1 MEKKRFLA
9 GSVSIALAVT
19 MFSTTAFAA
28 SVKFTDV
35 PDSHWAASSIT
46 EMADKGIMSGI
57 GNNLFAPSNT
67 LTGAEFVTMIVR
79 HFYEDKLGTE
89 GEKWYS
95 EFMDAAKSA
104 NILTGTSITAEDVIN
119 RYDMSQLMY
128 NVLKAEGITTS
139 SLSDTSKVAD
149 WSAVPSTYRDAVS
162 VCYNMGMLSGIDSK
176 GTFNGNG
183 VMDRAQAAVVM
194 DRLLEVCSGG
204 TPSTPSGVQEGRR
217 NTITGEDVVFSDS
230 KDFYKDGIFH
240 FPFIESKADWTG
252 GRCESY
258 FTVNVTGYDYLV
270 LQDVKGQVSVYNG
283 DTKLASTGFDNVSCD
298 VKGLTEVVVRVSA
311 YRVDGGAT
319 CSIILGN
326 YAVVEHHIPA
336 GAMELTNDN
345 ILHLIGEGS
354 KYENGVFYLKN
365 SGFEG
370 SGGCIQWVNNGY
382 STLTFT
388 VTVHD
393 KDHYVAVSDYGN
405 VVVDGRLGEVLEAGA
420 SKTYSVN
427 IAGLKNM
434 GIAVRS
440 GRFCNAE
447 VTNIYLS

>member
-9 GSVSIALAVT
+9 GAMSIALAVT

-35 PDSHWAASSIT
+35 PDSHWASSSIT

-104 NILTGTSITAEDVIN
+104 NILTGTNVTAEGTIN
-119 RYDMSQLMY
+119 RYDMAQLMY

-149 WSAVPSTYRDAVS
+149 WASVPSIYRDAVS
-162 VCYNMGMLSGIDSK
+162 VCYNMGMLTGVDNK
-176 GTFNGNG
+176 GTFNGTG

-204 TPSTPSGVQEGRR
+204 TPSTPE
-217 NTITGEDVVFSDS
+217 
-230 KDFYKDGIFH
+230 K
-240 FPFIESKADWTG
+240 
-252 GRCESY
+252 
-258 FTVNVTGYDYLV
+258 
-270 LQDVKGQVSVYNG
+270 
-283 DTKLASTGFDNVSCD
+283 
-298 VKGLTEVVVRVSA
+298 
-311 YRVDGGAT
+311 
-319 CSIILGN
+319 
-326 YAVVEHHIPA
+326 PA
-336 GAMELTNDN
+336 GSLTLTNDN
-345 ILHLIGEGS
+345 ILYIKGDGS
-354 KYENGVFYLKN
+354 KYENGVFHLYN

-370 SGGCIQWVNNGY
+370 TGGWIYFDNTGY
-382 STLTFT
+382 STLTLT
-388 VTVHD
+388 VSVHDVEHRVTVNSAD
-393 KDHYVAVSDYGN
+393 SMISNDQ
-405 VVVDGRLGEVLEAGA
+405 RLNAIQDPDTT
-420 SKTYSVN
+420 KTYSVD
-427 IAGLKNM
+427 IS
-434 GIAVRS
+434 GIKRVTIGVS
-440 GRFCNAE
+440 YGRRCDAE
-447 VTNIYLS
+447 VSNIYLS

>member
-9 GSVSIALAVT
+9 GAMSIALAVT

-35 PDSHWAASSIT
+35 PDSHWASSSIT

-104 NILTGTSITAEDVIN
+104 NILTGTNVTAEGTIN
-119 RYDMSQLMY
+119 RYDMAQLMY
-128 NVLKAEGITTS
+128 NVLKAEDITTS

-162 VCYNMGMLSGIDSK
+162 VCYNMGMLTGVDNK
-176 GTFNGNG
+176 GTFNGTG

-204 TPSTPSGVQEGRR
+204 TPSTPE
-217 NTITGEDVVFSDS
+217 
-230 KDFYKDGIFH
+230 K
-240 FPFIESKADWTG
+240 
-252 GRCESY
+252 
-258 FTVNVTGYDYLV
+258 
-270 LQDVKGQVSVYNG
+270 
-283 DTKLASTGFDNVSCD
+283 
-298 VKGLTEVVVRVSA
+298 
-311 YRVDGGAT
+311 
-319 CSIILGN
+319 
-326 YAVVEHHIPA
+326 PA
-336 GAMELTNDN
+336 GSLTLTNDN
-345 ILHLIGEGS
+345 ILYIKGDGS
-354 KYENGVFYLKN
+354 KYENGVFHLYN

-370 SGGCIQWVNNGY
+370 TGGWIYFDNTGY
-382 STLTFT
+382 STLTLT
-388 VTVHD
+388 VSVHDVEHRVTVNSAD
-393 KDHYVAVSDYGN
+393 SMISNDQ
-405 VVVDGRLGEVLEAGA
+405 RLNAIQDPDTT
-420 SKTYSVN
+420 KTYSVD
-427 IAGLKNM
+427 IS
-434 GIAVRS
+434 GIKRVTIGVS
-440 GRFCNAE
+440 YGRTCDAE
-447 VTNIYLS
+447 VSNIYLS

>member
-1 MEKKRFLA
+1 MGGIFKMEKKRFLA
-9 GSVSIALAVT
+9 GSVSAALAVT

-35 PDSHWAASSIT
+35 PDSHWASSSIT

-104 NILTGTSITAEDVIN
+104 NILTGTNVTAEGTIN
-119 RYDMSQLMY
+119 RYDMAQLMY
-128 NVLKAEGITTS
+128 NVLKAEGVTTS

-149 WSAVPSTYRDAVS
+149 WSSVPSTYRDAVS
-162 VCYNMGMLSGIDSK
+162 VCYNMGMLTGVDNK
-176 GTFNGNG
+176 GTFNGTG

-204 TPSTPSGVQEGRR
+204 TPSTPVAPE
-217 NTITGEDVVFSDS
+217 
-230 KDFYKDGIFH
+230 K
-240 FPFIESKADWTG
+240 
-252 GRCESY
+252 
-258 FTVNVTGYDYLV
+258 
-270 LQDVKGQVSVYNG
+270 
-283 DTKLASTGFDNVSCD
+283 
-298 VKGLTEVVVRVSA
+298 
-311 YRVDGGAT
+311 
-319 CSIILGN
+319 
-326 YAVVEHHIPA
+326 PA
-336 GAMELTNDN
+336 GSLTLTNDN

-388 VTVHD
+388 VTVFEE
-393 KDHYVAVSDYGN
+393 DHYVAVSDYGN
-405 VVVDGRLGEVLEAGA
+405 VEVDLRLGEVLEAGA
-420 SKTYSVN
+420 SKTYSVD

-434 GIAVRS
+434 GVAVRS

>member
-9 GSVSIALAVT
+9 GSMSIALAVT

-35 PDSHWAASSIT
+35 PDSHWASSSIT

-95 EFMDAAKSA
+95 ECMDAAKSA
-104 NILTGTSITAEDVIN
+104 NILTGTNVTAEGTIN
-119 RYDMSQLMY
+119 RYDMAQLMY

-183 VMDRAQAAVVM
+183 KMDRAQAAVVM

-204 TPSTPSGVQEGRR
+204 TPSTPE
-217 NTITGEDVVFSDS
+217 
-230 KDFYKDGIFH
+230 K
-240 FPFIESKADWTG
+240 
-252 GRCESY
+252 
-258 FTVNVTGYDYLV
+258 
-270 LQDVKGQVSVYNG
+270 
-283 DTKLASTGFDNVSCD
+283 
-298 VKGLTEVVVRVSA
+298 
-311 YRVDGGAT
+311 
-319 CSIILGN
+319 
-326 YAVVEHHIPA
+326 PA
-336 GAMELTNDN
+336 GSLTLTNDN
-345 ILHLIGEGS
+345 ILYIKGDGS
-354 KYENGVFYLKN
+354 KYENGVFHLYN

-370 SGGCIQWVNNGY
+370 TGGWIYFDNTGY
-382 STLTFT
+382 STLTLT
-388 VTVHD
+388 VSVHDVEHRVTVNSAD
-393 KDHYVAVSDYGN
+393 SMISNDQ
-405 VVVDGRLGEVLEAGA
+405 RLNAIQDPDTT
-420 SKTYSVN
+420 KTYSVD
-427 IAGLKNM
+427 IS
-434 GIAVRS
+434 GIKRVTIGVS
-440 GRFCNAE
+440 YGRTCDAE
-447 VTNIYLS
+447 VSNIYLS